1 MELACREDLEFA
13 QFQFEKNFYNKKL
26 LVFVS
31 NIQYEDSDNVSEK
44 MKRILILNF
53 GFFSFLII
61 TYVALVLVNYFVIH
75 YLFLFAVIEG
85 RPKKKL

>member
-1 MELACREDLEFA
+1 MHSSSLKRTLI
-13 QFQFEKNFYNKKL
+13 KKL

-53 GFFSFLII
+53 GFFS
-61 TYVALVLVNYFVIH
+61 VSNYHLCSFVIH